1 MEDSGTHPAAAQQ
14 VWPGPQYFV
23 HWVGGQSIGEIT
35 TGVTALFASTTAS
48 SAAEATTTAAAFSTV
63 FTLVAD

>member
-23 HWVGGQSIGEIT
+23 HWILQSIGEIT

-48 SAAEATTTAAAFSTV
+48 SAAEATTTAAAFSAI
-63 FTLVAD
+63 FSLVAD